1 MKLPLRGLAGED
13 KGEIEV
19 SDKVFAA
26 EVNEALLH
34 QAVVIWQA
42 NQRQGTRSTK
52 TRAEVRGGGRKP
64 WRQKGTGRAR
74 QGSIRSPLWRKGGV
88 VFGPRPNDFRLALPQ
103 KMRRRAVVSALSAKA
118 RDGEIVVLEANALQ
132 LSEPKTK
139 TVRAALDAL
148 GSLRALLVTADH
160 DPIVYKSIRNL
171 PGATSLE
178 ARQVTARD
186 LLAHPRLVLTAESV
200 RVLEEVLG

>member
-1 MKLPLRGLAGED
+1 MKLPLRGMDGAD
-13 KGEIEV
+13 RGEIEV
-19 SDKVFAA
+19 SDRVFAA
-26 EVNEALLH
+26 EVNDALLH

-52 TRAEVRGGGRKP
+52 TRGKVRGGGKKP

-88 VFGPRPNDFRLALPQ
+88 VFGPLPREFRLALPQ

-118 RDGEIVVLEANALQ
+118 RDGEIVVVEGLSLEA
-132 LSEPKTK
+132 PKTRAM
-139 TVRAALDAL
+139 RAALEAVGAPQAL
-148 GSLRALLVTADH
+148 VVTADH
-160 DPIVYKSIRNL
+160 DPVVYKSVRNL
-171 PGATSLE
+171 PGSATLE

-186 LLAHPRLVLTAESV
+186 LLAHRRLVLTTESV

>member
-1 MKLPLRGLAGED
+1 MKLPLRTMAGED
-13 KGEIEV
+13 RGEIEV
-19 SDKVFAA
+19 SDRVFGA

-34 QAVVIWQA
+34 QAVVVWEA

-52 TRAEVRGGGRKP
+52 TRGEVRGGGKKP

-88 VFGPRPNDFRLALPQ
+88 VFGPRPRDFRLALP
-103 KMRRRAVVSALSAKA
+103 KRMRRGAVVSALSAKA
-118 RDGEIVVLEANALQ
+118 RDGEIVVVDSLALEA
-132 LSEPKTK
+132 PKTRAM
-139 TVRAALDAL
+139 RAALEAL
-148 GSLRALLVTADH
+148 GAPRALVVTADH
-160 DPIVYKSIRNL
+160 DPVVYKSVRNL
-171 PGATSLE
+171 PGSSALE

-186 LLAHPRLVLTAESV
+186 LLAHPRLVLTADSV

>member
-1 MKLPLRGLAGED
+1 MKLPLRNLAGED

-19 SDKVFAA
+19 SDRVFAA

-34 QAVVIWQA
+34 QAVTIWQH

-74 QGSIRSPLWRKGGV
+74 AGSIRSPLWKKGGV
-88 VFGPRPNDFRLALPQ
+88 VFGPRPNDFRQALPQ
-103 KMRRRAVVSALSAKA
+103 KMRRRAVISALSAKA
-118 RDGEIVVLEANALQ
+118 RDGEIVVVDALTLEA
-132 LSEPKTK
+132 PKTK
-139 TVRAALDAL
+139 TMLHALQAL
-148 GSLRALLVTADH
+148 GCPRALVVTADN
-160 DPIVYKSIRNL
+160 DSVVYKSVHNL

-178 ARQVTARD
+178 ARQLTARD